1 MLFSKGR
8 IMTGDPQFPTPEAQ
22 RSNRRHAERYFS
34 DLTGTA
40 MQAALE
46 MPCRVLDLSVGGAR
60 LAFEQDVDQ
69 SIDGRQIQLEID
81 GFGRFQARLRWIDP
95 RHAGLSFDLDADAQT
110 ALMDQISAALSEEF

>member
-1 MLFSKGR
+1 
-8 IMTGDPQFPTPEAQ
+8 MTGEHSHSEPEAQ
-22 RSNRRHAERYFS
+22 RHNRRHAERYFS

-46 MPCRVLDLSVGGAR
+46 MPCRVMDLSVGGAR
-60 LAFEQDVDQ
+60 LAFEQDVDR
-69 SIDGRQIQLEID
+69 SINGRQIQLEID
-81 GFGRFQARLRWIDP
+81 GFGLFQARLRWIDP